1 MKGAT
6 DNLTLAFKSLWGA
19 STVPFCAGAKPAFSH
34 PEFDALSAKI
44 SQLCAIGSSGVLHG
58 PNGSG
63 KSYLINYL
71 LDSKLSEKQF
81 KVLVLT
87 HSSLTCSDLLRAL
100 SLELQIRPKFRRSDT
115 VAAIT
120 EAWKTLGSRWP
131 VLIVEEAQN
140 LSAAALEELRL
151 LSCARLDKVPFSLV
165 LVGDNGLLAS
175 LKLGVHAPLRSRL
188 GYCLQLSPLNAQQSR
203 QYVEHGLHSS
213 SIHANPFQHE
223 ALELLIQASGGLPR
237 TINHLTQRSMEA
249 AAAQDNV
256 EVTAAHVQV
265 GIDRLPWLVNLL
277 QEHQRCLIS
286 RKQPSDS

>member
-1 MKGAT
+1 MKPLT
-6 DNLTLAFKSLWGA
+6 DNNLTLVFKSLWGA

-34 PEFDALSAKI
+34 PEFEALSAKI
-44 SQLCAIGSSGVLHG
+44 SQLCAVGSSGVLHG

-87 HSSLTCSDLLRAL
+87 HSSLTGSDLLRAL
-100 SLELQIRPKFRRSDT
+100 SLVLEIRPKFRRSDN
-115 VAAIT
+115 VATLT
-120 EAWKTLGSRWP
+120 EAWRTLGNRWP

-151 LSCARLDKVPFSLV
+151 LSCARLDRVPFSLV

-188 GYCLQLSPLNAQQSR
+188 GYCLQLGALNAQQSR
-203 QYVEHGLHSS
+203 QYVEHGLQSA
-213 SIHANPFQHE
+213 SIHASPFQPD

-237 TINHLTQRSMEA
+237 TINHLAQRSMEA
-249 AAAQDNV
+249 AAAQNSVD
-256 EVTAAHVQV
+256 VTVAHVQA
-265 GIDRLPWLVNLL
+265 GIDSLPWLVNLL
-277 QEHQRCLIS
+277 QQQS
-286 RKQPSDS
+286 AV

>member
-1 MKGAT
+1 MKPAT
-6 DNLTLAFKSLWGA
+6 DNLTLLFKSLWGA
-19 STVPFCAGAKPAFSH
+19 SMVPFCAGAKPAFGH
-34 PEFDALSAKI
+34 PEFEALSAKI
-44 SQLCAIGSSGVLHG
+44 SQLCAIGSSGVVHG

-71 LDSKLSEKQF
+71 LEAKLSEKQF

-87 HSSLTCSDLLRAL
+87 HSSLSGSDLLRAL
-100 SLELQIRPKFRRSDT
+100 SLVLEIRPKFRRSDN

-165 LVGDNGLLAS
+165 LVGDHGLLAS

-188 GYCLQLSPLNAQQSR
+188 GYCLQLGPLNGQQSR
-203 QYVEHGLHSS
+203 HYVEHALRSA
-213 SIHANPFQHE
+213 SIHASPFQPE
-223 ALELLIQASGGLPR
+223 ALELLIQAGGGLPR
-237 TINHLTQRSMEA
+237 TTNHLAQRAMEA
-249 AAAQDNV
+249 AAAESSLD
-256 EVTAAHVQV
+256 VTAAHVQA
-265 GIDRLPWLVNLL
+265 GIDRLPWLANLL
-277 QEHQRCLIS
+277 QEQSAL
-286 RKQPSDS
+286 

>member
-1 MKGAT
+1 MKPAT
-6 DNLTLAFKSLWGA
+6 DNLTLLFKSLWGA
-19 STVPFCAGAKPAFSH
+19 SMVPFCAGAKPAFGH
-34 PEFDALSAKI
+34 PEFEALSAKI

-71 LDSKLSEKQF
+71 LEAKLSEKQF

-87 HSSLTCSDLLRAL
+87 HCSLSGSDLLRAL
-100 SLELQIRPKFRRSDT
+100 SLVLEIRPKFRRSDN

-165 LVGDNGLLAS
+165 LVGDHGLLAS

-188 GYCLQLSPLNAQQSR
+188 GYCLQLGPLNGQQSR
-203 QYVEHGLHSS
+203 HYVEHALRSA
-213 SIHANPFQHE
+213 SIHASPFQPE
-223 ALELLIQASGGLPR
+223 ALELLIQAGGGLPR
-237 TINHLTQRSMEA
+237 TINHLAQRAMEA
-249 AAAQDNV
+249 AAAESSLD
-256 EVTAAHVQV
+256 VTAAHVQAA
-265 GIDRLPWLVNLL
+265 IDRLPWLANLL
-277 QEHQRCLIS
+277 QEQSAL
-286 RKQPSDS
+286 

>member
-1 MKGAT
+1 MKAAT
-6 DNLTLAFKSLWGA
+6 DNLTLVFKSLWGA

-34 PEFDALSAKI
+34 PEFEALGAKI

-63 KSYLINYL
+63 KNYLINSF

-87 HSSLTCSDLLRAL
+87 HSSLSGSDLLRAL
-100 SLELQIRPKFRRSDT
+100 SLALEIRPKFRRSDN

-120 EAWKTLGSRWP
+120 EAWTSLGSRWP

-140 LSAAALEELRL
+140 LSTAALEELRL
-151 LSCARLDKVPFSLV
+151 LSCAKLEKVPFSLV

-188 GYCLQLSPLNAQQSR
+188 GYCLQLGPLNAPQSR
-203 QYVEHGLHSS
+203 QYVEHGLHSA
-213 SIHANPFQHE
+213 SIHACPFQPD

-237 TINHLTQRSMEA
+237 TINHLAQRSMEA
-249 AAAQDNV
+249 AAAQNSVD
-256 EVTAAHVQV
+256 VTAAHVQA
-265 GIDRLPWLVNLL
+265 GIDRLPWLVNRLER
-277 QEHQRCLIS
+277 QQS
-286 RKQPSDS
+286 AF

>member
-1 MKGAT
+1 MKPAT
-6 DNLTLAFKSLWGA
+6 DNLTLLFKSLWGA
-19 STVPFCAGAKPAFSH
+19 SMVPFCAGAKPAFGH
-34 PEFDALSAKI
+34 PEFEALSAKI

-71 LDSKLSEKQF
+71 LEAKLSEKQF

-87 HSSLTCSDLLRAL
+87 HCSLSGSDLLRAL
-100 SLELQIRPKFRRSDT
+100 SLVLEIRPKFRRSDN

-165 LVGDNGLLAS
+165 LVGDHGLLAS

-188 GYCLQLSPLNAQQSR
+188 GYCLQLGPLNGQQSR
-203 QYVEHGLHSS
+203 HYVEHALRSA
-213 SIHANPFQHE
+213 SIHASPY
-223 ALELLIQASGGLPR
+223 IKTS
-237 TINHLTQRSMEA
+237 
-249 AAAQDNV
+249 
-256 EVTAAHVQV
+256 
-265 GIDRLPWLVNLL
+265 
-277 QEHQRCLIS
+277 
-286 RKQPSDS
+286 

>member
-1 MKGAT
+1 MKATT
-6 DNLTLAFKSLWGA
+6 DNLALLFKSLWGA
-19 STVPFCAGAKPAFSH
+19 STVPFCAGAQPAFSY
-34 PEFDALSAKI
+34 PEFEALSAKI

-71 LDSKLSEKQF
+71 LESKLSQKQF
-81 KVLVLT
+81 KVLLLA
-87 HSSLTCSDLLRAL
+87 HSSLTGSDLLRAL
-100 SLELQIRPKFRRSDT
+100 SLELEIRPKFRRSDT
-115 VAAIT
+115 VAEIT
-120 EAWKTLGSRWP
+120 TAWKTLGNRWP

-151 LSCARLDKVPFSLV
+151 LSCAKLDKVPFSLV

-203 QYVEHGLHSS
+203 QYLEHGLQSA
-213 SIHANPFQHE
+213 SIHLSPFQPE

-237 TINHLTQRSMEA
+237 TINHLAQRSMEA
-249 AAAQDNV
+249 AAAQNSVD
-256 EVTAAHVQV
+256 VTPGHVQA

-277 QEHQRCLIS
+277 QQQSAL
-286 RKQPSDS
+286 